1 MVLFDEFVHSF
12 WAISTAYL
20 MLVVYFIVF
29 SVIWKRR
36 KKTTNSFCFLF
47 TCAPFWKSQTRVVRV
62 CCFALL
68 CFVDSLTAIE
78 LSSLYV
84 MCTTTTLVW
93 TRLHV
98 KKKPIHN
105 YHVIACFYT
114 LILSVHNHHRATHK
128 PRKKKKNRRW
138 TNGNGKHDFNT
149 HLRNHQKSA
158 VLRLLNISFTFA
170 LLEHLLTSKYLWLV
184 VFWGRFIHFVGP
196 CLVCALFISNASHF
210 VFTSSEICCTVVSV
224 SSSFLIAKHQL
235 IWSITSL
242 VRYFIQQSL
251 CSMC

>member
-128 PRKKKKNRRW
+128 PRKKKK
-138 TNGNGKHDFNT
+138 TDDEPMETGNTILIHIYEIIKNLLFYDFWIYHS
-149 HLRNHQKSA
+149 HLR
-158 VLRLLNISFTFA
+158 
-170 LLEHLLTSKYLWLV
+170 
-184 VFWGRFIHFVGP
+184 
-196 CLVCALFISNASHF
+196 C
-210 VFTSSEICCTVVSV
+210 
-224 SSSFLIAKHQL
+224 
-235 IWSITSL
+235 
-242 VRYFIQQSL
+242 
-251 CSMC
+251 